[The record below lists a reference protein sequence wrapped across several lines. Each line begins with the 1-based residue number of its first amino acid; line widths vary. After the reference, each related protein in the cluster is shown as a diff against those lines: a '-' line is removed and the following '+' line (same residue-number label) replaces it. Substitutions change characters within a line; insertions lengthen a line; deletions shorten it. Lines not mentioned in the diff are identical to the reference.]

1 MTSNHNQRFPQ
12 DDFAKPYRSHKG
24 NRPLLGLILVLI
36 GVILIADNSGMIPY
50 SVSRIIISWQML
62 LIVIGLFNLAKR
74 AVTPGLILIA
84 IGGFFLLPR
93 ISGVPDNIVYNFWPA
108 VLVIVGLVFL
118 MDRTRH
124 GSNFKKGVNP
134 TDYFDEVAV
143 LGGRETSL
151 VTDNFKGGKVTTI
164 FGGCTFNLL
173 KANPAENCT
182 IDMFTMFGG
191 SKFVVP
197 SDWNVKVEVV
207 SILGGFSDKRSIS
220 MSEVDANKV
229 VVIKG
234 FAIFGGGEVANL
246 P

>member
-1 MTSNHNQRFPQ
+1 MSNHNQRFPK
-12 DDFAKPYRSHKG
+12 DDFDKPYPTHKG

-50 SVSRIIISWQML
+50 SVSRIVISWQML

-74 AVTPGLILIA
+74 AFTPGFILIA

-108 VLVIVGLVFL
+108 VLVIIGLAFL
-118 MDRTRH
+118 LDRSRH
-124 GSNFKKGVNP
+124 GGGVRKGVNP
-134 TDYFDEVAV
+134 TDYFDEVAI

-151 VTDNFKGGKVTTI
+151 VTDNFRGGKVTTI

-173 KANPAENCT
+173 KANPADDCT

-191 SKFVVP
+191 SKFIVP

-220 MSEVDANKV
+220 MSEVDTNKV

>member
-1 MTSNHNQRFPQ
+1 MSNHNQRFPK
-12 DDFAKPYRSHKG
+12 DDFDKPYPTHKG

-50 SVSRIIISWQML
+50 SVSRIVISWQML

-74 AVTPGLILIA
+74 AFTPGFILIA

-93 ISGVPDNIVYNFWPA
+93 ISGVPENIVYNFWPA
-108 VLVIVGLVFL
+108 VLVIIGLAFL
-118 MDRTRH
+118 LDRSRH
-124 GSNFKKGVNP
+124 GGGVRKGVNP
-134 TDYFDEVAV
+134 TDYFDEVAI

-151 VTDNFKGGKVTTI
+151 VTDNFRGGKVTTI

-173 KANPAENCT
+173 KANPADDCT

-191 SKFVVP
+191 SKFIVP

-220 MSEVDANKV
+220 MSEVDTNKV

>member
-1 MTSNHNQRFPQ
+1 MSNHNQRFPK
-12 DDFAKPYRSHKG
+12 DEFDKSCHTHKG
-24 NRPLLGLILVLI
+24 NRPLLGLILVMI
-36 GVILIADNSGMIPY
+36 GVILIADNSGWIPY
-50 SVSRIIISWQML
+50 SLSRIIISWQML

-74 AVTPGLILIA
+74 AVTPGIILIA

-93 ISGVPDNIVYNFWPA
+93 ISGVPENFVNNFWPA
-108 VLVIVGLVFL
+108 VLVIIGVVFL

-124 GSNFKKGVNP
+124 GGGSVYKGVNP

-143 LGGRETSL
+143 LGGRETTL

-173 KANPAENCT
+173 KAKPANECT

-191 SKFVVP
+191 SKFIVP

-207 SILGGFSDKRSIS
+207 SILGGFSDKRSFA
-220 MSEVDANKV
+220 MSEVDTSKV

>member
-12 DDFAKPYRSHKG
+12 DDLNQVHRSPKR

-36 GVILIADNSGMIPY
+36 GVVLIADNSGMIPY
-50 SVSRIIISWQML
+50 SISRVIISWQML

-93 ISGVPDNIVYNFWPA
+93 ISGIPDNIVYNFWPA
-108 VLVIVGLVFL
+108 VLVIIGLVFL
-118 MDRTRH
+118 MDRSRH
-124 GSNFKKGVNP
+124 NPNFRKGVNP
-134 TDYFDEVAV
+134 TDYFDEVAI
-143 LGGRETSL
+143 LGGRETTL

-173 KANPAENCT
+173 KAKPVGDCE

-220 MSEVDANKV
+220 MSEVDTGKV

>member
-1 MTSNHNQRFPQ
+1 
-12 DDFAKPYRSHKG
+12 
-24 NRPLLGLILVLI
+24 LILVLI
-36 GVILIADNSGMIPY
+36 GVILIADNSGLIPY

-108 VLVIVGLVFL
+108 VLVIIGLVFL
-118 MDRTRH
+118 LDRTRH
-124 GSNFKKGVNP
+124 GANIKKGVNP

-143 LGGRETSL
+143 LGGRETTL
-151 VTDNFKGGKVTTI
+151 VTDNFRGGKVTTI

-173 KANPAENCT
+173 KASPVGDCT

-191 SKFVVP
+191 SKFIVP

-207 SILGGFSDKRSIS
+207 SILGGFSDKRSVS
-220 MSEVDANKV
+220 MSEVDTNKV

-234 FAIFGGGEVANL
+234 FAIFGGGEVSNL

>member
-1 MTSNHNQRFPQ
+1 MSDHNQRFPQ
-12 DDFAKPYRSHKG
+12 DDFGKPYRPHKG

-50 SVSRIIISWQML
+50 SVSRIVISWQML

-74 AVTPGLILIA
+74 AFTPGFILIA

-108 VLVIVGLVFL
+108 VLVIIGLAFL
-118 MDRTRH
+118 LDRSRH
-124 GSNFKKGVNP
+124 GVDVKKGVNP
-134 TDYFDEVAV
+134 TDYFDEVAI
-143 LGGRETSL
+143 LGGRETTL
-151 VTDNFKGGKVTTI
+151 VTNNFKGGKVTTI

-173 KANPAENCT
+173 KANPAGDCT

-191 SKFVVP
+191 SKFIVP
-197 SDWNVKVEVV
+197 SDWNVKVEVI

-220 MSEVDANKV
+220 MSEVDTNKV